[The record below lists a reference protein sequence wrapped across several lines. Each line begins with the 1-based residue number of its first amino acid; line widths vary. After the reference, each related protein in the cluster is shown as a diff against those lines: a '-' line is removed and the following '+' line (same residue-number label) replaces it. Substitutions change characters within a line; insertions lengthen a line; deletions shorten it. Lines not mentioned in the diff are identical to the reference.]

1 MCSSL
6 IFHPSPVPL
15 PLPLSLFPP
24 PSSIRLASQQSSL
37 EGQIQE
43 YEEEIRQL
51 EGHLGSLQPSLEGV
65 RRATLP
71 LQEALNLPL
80 DRLREEQEMATLLPL

>member
-1 MCSSL
+1 MRKKEHQRMFSRL
-6 IFHPSPVPL
+6 EWEL
-15 PLPLSLFPP
+15 EQ
-24 PSSIRLASQQSSL
+24 RKQLASQQSSL

-43 YEEEIRQL
+43 YEGEIRQL

>member
-1 MCSSL
+1 MAL
-6 IFHPSPVPL
+6 HVLLPHPSPF
-15 PLPLSLFPP
+15 SSSSFPP
-24 PSSIRLASQQSSL
+24 PSPSSIRLASQQSSL

-43 YEEEIRQL
+43 YEGEIRQL

>member
-1 MCSSL
+1 MCPSHIL
-6 IFHPSPVPL
+6 TLLLFLFPSP
-15 PLPLSLFPP
+15 PP
-24 PSSIRLASQQSSL
+24 PSIRLASQQSSL

>member
-1 MCSSL
+1 
-6 IFHPSPVPL
+6 
-15 PLPLSLFPP
+15 
-24 PSSIRLASQQSSL
+24 
-37 EGQIQE
+37 
-43 YEEEIRQL
+43 L